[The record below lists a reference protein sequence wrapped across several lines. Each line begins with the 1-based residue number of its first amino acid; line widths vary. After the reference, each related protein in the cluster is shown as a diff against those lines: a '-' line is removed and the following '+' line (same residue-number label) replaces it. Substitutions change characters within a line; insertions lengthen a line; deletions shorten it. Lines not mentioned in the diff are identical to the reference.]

1 MSRSQLIDR
10 GFTRI
15 LLPGLVLLHGCGSP
29 GNTATLGPQAFQQ
42 AITPQA
48 QLIDVRTPAEFAEGH
63 LVGARNLDWTGGALE
78 TAMPGLDK
86 GAPVLLYCAS
96 GRRSAAA
103 REAMQVAGFSDAKDL
118 EGGIRAWSG
127 AGLPVER

>member
-1 MSRSQLIDR
+1 MRIFHMIDR
-10 GFTRI
+10 TIMHASALG
-15 LLPGLVLLHGCGSP
+15 LLLLASCGK
-29 GNTATLGPQAFQQ
+29 GGDTGTLGHEAFQQ

-48 QLIDVRTPAEFAEGH
+48 QLIDVRTPAEYQEGH
-63 LVGARNLDWTGGALE
+63 LAGARNLDWTSGALE

-86 GAPVLLYCAS
+86 QAPVLLYCAS

-103 REAMQVAGFSDAKDL
+103 REVLVNAGFSDVKDL